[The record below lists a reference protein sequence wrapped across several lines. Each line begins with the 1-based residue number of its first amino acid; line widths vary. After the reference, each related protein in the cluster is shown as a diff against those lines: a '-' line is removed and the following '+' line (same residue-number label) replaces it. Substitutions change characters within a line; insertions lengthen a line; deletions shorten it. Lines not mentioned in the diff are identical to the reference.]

1 MGIYL
6 CPYCGRSPGR
16 TLGDGITTC
25 ENCQRVF
32 DSSTFHKILSASWV
46 ARRHNVNDIEVLL
59 HKCDLERSHAE
70 LVMKYIS
77 DELYTHDEFMH
88 ILRESFCLDKCA

>member
-6 CPYCGRSPGR
+6 CPFCGRSPGR

-25 ENCQRVF
+25 ENCLRVF

-46 ARRHNVNDIEVLL
+46 ARHHNV
-59 HKCDLERSHAE
+59 K
-70 LVMKYIS
+70 LVMKYVS
-77 DELYTHDEFMH
+77 DELYSHDEFLH
-88 ILRESFCLDKCA
+88 VLRESFCLDKCA